1 MPEYL
6 SSDPDLPLDLINPTT
21 ALILFPHW
29 CHLQQYHSTPLIGM
43 AHSSFSNPWAVFMC
57 LDSKL
62 IKDGLWVL
70 WCFGRGSCWLLIL
83 TCHPVNLPSHLPS
96 FAYIQ
101 MTGVCLFLHCCS
113 KNACEQNAQGQI
125 NRRGWLAATIRLAQT
140 SSTTKVWIETTKIPS
155 ILHFFYSIQPIFS
168 LFQNGYILW
177 GCMAADVWWLLMILL
192 ISNWSQI

>member
-1 MPEYL
+1 
-6 SSDPDLPLDLINPTT
+6 
-21 ALILFPHW
+21 
-29 CHLQQYHSTPLIGM
+29 
-43 AHSSFSNPWAVFMC
+43 MC

-101 MTGVCLFLHCCS
+101 MTGVCLFLLCCS

-125 NRRGWLAATIRLAQT
+125 NRRGDWQLLLDLPKQAAPPKFELKPPRSL
-140 SSTTKVWIETTKIPS
+140 PS
-155 ILHFFYSIQPIFS
+155 CIFFIQSNPYSPCSKMAIFCEVAWQ
-168 LFQNGYILW
+168 LMFGGY
-177 GCMAADVWWLLMILL
+177 
-192 ISNWSQI
+192 S